1 MTTTDLKKRIAEVLG
16 VSATQSEIAF
26 EIFFENLSQVISEGI
41 TLKIPRVGYFQ
52 LKPNEKNQNQIIFAP
67 LPEDYS
73 ATSKNLFLTFDL
85 YQKNKNSFEIDSQVF
100 SIGVGKPLLPLVKD
114 DSDFDAETSFEIL
127 KKSIEERTKELLSES
142 DQIPNYN
149 IWDDFAL
156 EENNSD
162 EEINLSD
169 FSFPQNNFIDK
180 PTTEEK
186 LLESLLS
193 QQDFKIENDFHEDEL
208 KVDYE
213 LPEFNHAELDLTV
226 NESLSVDDLL
236 DDDLTKNEV
245 ESIQKEESEI
255 ENNQEHEIDIESN
268 QKYESS
274 FAEELKN
281 QLEELE
287 KSTEEFINETV
298 EEAVVQESIQNDEAG
313 IPPTEIENDF
323 SDLINIEEEN
333 DEEQKEEQKLISETE
348 EEYTSNQKDD
358 YSIIPQEESGENIS
372 EELKLLLEENNIVE
386 EKESEE
392 IHIVPPASAK
402 EFIVDEIEFNKSSSI
417 NIEDD
422 ALKEII
428 NIELNTLEQDQ
439 SKEEHSNVLANLL
452 AEEKIPDSKEDLSIT
467 KDDSESDAENEEP
480 VVQNIEWNWGDELK
494 EEFGIGKGDEE
505 IEINAFENYDVN
517 IEQAEPPKS
526 DEFEIG
532 EPEFII
538 PPTIELKKTRV
549 DLFTKL
555 EETLEKEI
563 NFLRDEIDDKTK
575 ESYQD
580 DLKENEIHF
589 EKPEIKESEE
599 KEPKIEF
606 TDEKVILDFKTP
618 PPKYEFIQEKPEPI
632 INENPEEKR
641 KEEPIL
647 KPPKRITIILSPEEQ
662 ENLKEKKTIT
672 KTVAEDEVAE
682 VEIIQQPKPKKNY
695 WKLISIS
702 LSILVVISVAAILFL
717 TQFNKKNNYTENKT
731 SEKVTSGVNEI
742 SQQTTA
748 NQSDQQLKSVSDLP
762 VDEYSDFPIS
772 ATPPKPIQSG
782 NEINVEQLI
791 PKTNVAEQKPIQIPV
806 KEKIQKQEPVTEKKS
821 SPVEQKPLVTNKNNK
836 SNSASEIRLSN
847 MIFFDGKSYS
857 FQTSS
862 WKNKALAEA
871 EVNRLRSIGFNAFLV
886 QAYLPQKGGTWYRVR
901 IGSFGSEQEALE
913 FMKKNNF

>member
-41 TLKIPRVGYFQ
+41 TLKVPRVGYFQ
-52 LKPNEKNQNQIIFAP
+52 LKPNERNQNQIIFAP

-73 ATSKNLFLTFDL
+73 ATSKNLFLTFDI

-114 DSDFDAETSFEIL
+114 DLNFDAESSFEIL

-156 EENNSD
+156 D
-162 EEINLSD
+162 EKNFDEAINLSD
-169 FSFPQNNFIDK
+169 FSFPKNNLINE
-180 PTTEEK
+180 PSTEEK
-186 LLESLLS
+186 LLESLLY

-208 KVDYE
+208 KVNYE
-213 LPEFNHAELDLTV
+213 LPEIDHNELDLTV
-226 NESLSVDDLL
+226 NENLSIDDLL
-236 DDDLTKNEV
+236 DDEITRNEV
-245 ESIQKEESEI
+245 ELIQNDESEV
-255 ENNQEHEIDIESN
+255 ENNHEYETDVELT
-268 QKYESS
+268 QKYDSS

-281 QLEELE
+281 QLEELQ
-287 KSTEEFINETV
+287 KTGEEIINKNFDNIIS
-298 EEAVVQESIQNDEAG
+298 QEPIKNDETE
-313 IPPTEIENDF
+313 IPSNQIENDF

-333 DEEQKEEQKLISETE
+333 NDELEDEKNLSLETDE
-348 EEYTSNQKDD
+348 KYTSNHNGDF
-358 YSIIPQEESGENIS
+358 SIISHEESDTNIS
-372 EELKLLLEENNIVE
+372 EELKSLLEESKIVE
-386 EKESEE
+386 EKEAEE

-428 NIELNTLEQDQ
+428 NIELNALEQDQ

-452 AEEKIPDSKEDLSIT
+452 VEEKIPENKEDLSIT
-467 KDDSESDAENEEP
+467 KDDSELDAEQEP

-494 EEFGIGKGDEE
+494 EEFGIGKGNEE

-517 IEQAEPPKS
+517 IERVEPPKS
-526 DEFEIG
+526 NEFEIG
-532 EPEFII
+532 EPEFVI

-575 ESYQD
+575 ESYHD
-580 DLKENEIHF
+580 DPKENEIHF
-589 EKPEIKESEE
+589 EKPEVKESDQ

-618 PPKYEFIQEKPEPI
+618 PPKYEFIEEKPES
-632 INENPEEKR
+632 ER

-682 VEIIQQPKPKKNY
+682 VEIIQQQKPKKNY
-695 WKLISIS
+695 WKLVSIS

-717 TQFNKKNNYTENKT
+717 TQFNNKNNYTENKT
-731 SEKVTSGVNEI
+731 SEKVTSSVNET
-742 SQQTTA
+742 SQQTTT
-748 NQSDQQLKSVSDLP
+748 NQSDQQLKSISDLP

-791 PKTNVAEQKPIQIPV
+791 PKTNVAEQKSIQIPV
-806 KEKIQKQEPVTEKKS
+806 KEKIQKQEPIKEIKS
-821 SPVEQKPLVTNKNNK
+821 SQAEQKPLVTNKNNK
-836 SNSASEIRLSN
+836 NNSASEIRLSN

-886 QAYLPQKGGTWYRVR
+886 QAYLPQKGGTWFRVR

>member
-41 TLKIPRVGYFQ
+41 TLKVPRVGYFQ
-52 LKPNEKNQNQIIFAP
+52 LKPNERNQHQIIFAP

-73 ATSKNLFLTFDL
+73 ATSKNLFLTFDI

-114 DSDFDAETSFEIL
+114 DLNFDAESSFEIL

-156 EENNSD
+156 D
-162 EEINLSD
+162 EKNFDGAINLSD
-169 FSFPQNNFIDK
+169 FSFPKNNLINE
-180 PTTEEK
+180 PSTEEK
-186 LLESLLS
+186 LLESLLY

-208 KVDYE
+208 KVNYE
-213 LPEFNHAELDLTV
+213 LPEIDHNELDLTV
-226 NESLSVDDLL
+226 NENLSIDDLL
-236 DDDLTKNEV
+236 DDEITRNEV
-245 ESIQKEESEI
+245 E
-255 ENNQEHEIDIESN
+255 NNHEYETDVELT
-268 QKYESS
+268 QKYDSS

-281 QLEELE
+281 QLEELQ
-287 KSTEEFINETV
+287 KTGEEIINKNFDNIIS
-298 EEAVVQESIQNDEAG
+298 QEPIKNDETE
-313 IPPTEIENDF
+313 IPSNQIENDF

-333 DEEQKEEQKLISETE
+333 NDELEDEKNLSLETDE
-348 EEYTSNQKDD
+348 KYTSNHNGDF
-358 YSIIPQEESGENIS
+358 SIISHEESDTNIS
-372 EELKLLLEENNIVE
+372 EELKSLLEESKIVE
-386 EKESEE
+386 EKEAEE

-452 AEEKIPDSKEDLSIT
+452 VEEKIPESKEDLSIT
-467 KDDSESDAENEEP
+467 KDDSELDAEQEP

-494 EEFGIGKGDEE
+494 EEFGIGKGNEE

-517 IEQAEPPKS
+517 IERVEPPKS

-532 EPEFII
+532 EPEFVI
-538 PPTIELKKTRV
+538 PSTIELKKTRV

-575 ESYQD
+575 ESYHD
-580 DLKENEIHF
+580 DPKENEIHF
-589 EKPEIKESEE
+589 EKPEVKESDQ

-618 PPKYEFIQEKPEPI
+618 PPKYEFIEEKPES
-632 INENPEEKR
+632 ER

-682 VEIIQQPKPKKNY
+682 VEIIQQQKPKKNY
-695 WKLISIS
+695 WKLVSIS

-717 TQFNKKNNYTENKT
+717 TQFNNKKNYTENKT
-731 SEKVTSGVNEI
+731 SEKVTSSVNET
-742 SQQTTA
+742 SQQTTT
-748 NQSDQQLKSVSDLP
+748 NQSDQQLKSISDLP

-791 PKTNVAEQKPIQIPV
+791 PKTNVAEQKSIQIPV
-806 KEKIQKQEPVTEKKS
+806 KEKIQKQEPIKEIKS
-821 SPVEQKPLVTNKNNK
+821 SPAEQKPLVTNKNNK
-836 SNSASEIRLSN
+836 NNSASEIRLSN

>member
-41 TLKIPRVGYFQ
+41 TLKVPRVGYFQ
-52 LKPNEKNQNQIIFAP
+52 LKPNERNQHQIIFAP

-73 ATSKNLFLTFDL
+73 ATSKNLFLTFDI

-114 DSDFDAETSFEIL
+114 DLNFDAESSFEIL

-156 EENNSD
+156 D
-162 EEINLSD
+162 EKNFDGAINLSD
-169 FSFPQNNFIDK
+169 FSFPKNNLINE
-180 PTTEEK
+180 PSTEEK
-186 LLESLLS
+186 LLESLLY

-208 KVDYE
+208 KVNYE
-213 LPEFNHAELDLTV
+213 LPEIDHNELDLTV
-226 NESLSVDDLL
+226 NENLSIDDLL
-236 DDDLTKNEV
+236 DDEITRNEV
-245 ESIQKEESEI
+245 E
-255 ENNQEHEIDIESN
+255 NNHEYETDVELT
-268 QKYESS
+268 QKYDSS

-281 QLEELE
+281 QLEELQ
-287 KSTEEFINETV
+287 KTGEEIINKNFDNIIS
-298 EEAVVQESIQNDEAG
+298 QEPIKNDETE
-313 IPPTEIENDF
+313 IPSNQIENDF

-333 DEEQKEEQKLISETE
+333 NDELEDEKNLSLETDE
-348 EEYTSNQKDD
+348 KYTSNHNGDF
-358 YSIIPQEESGENIS
+358 SIISHEESDTNIS
-372 EELKLLLEENNIVE
+372 EELKSLLEESKIVE
-386 EKESEE
+386 EKEAEE

-452 AEEKIPDSKEDLSIT
+452 VEEKIPESKEDLSIT
-467 KDDSESDAENEEP
+467 KDDSELDAEQEP

-494 EEFGIGKGDEE
+494 EEFGIGKGNEE

-517 IEQAEPPKS
+517 IERVEPPKS

-532 EPEFII
+532 EPEFVI
-538 PPTIELKKTRV
+538 PSTIELKKTRV

-575 ESYQD
+575 ESYHD
-580 DLKENEIHF
+580 DPKENEIHF
-589 EKPEIKESEE
+589 EKPEVKESDQ

-618 PPKYEFIQEKPEPI
+618 PPKYEFIEEKPES
-632 INENPEEKR
+632 ER

-682 VEIIQQPKPKKNY
+682 VEIIQQQKPKKNY
-695 WKLISIS
+695 WKLVSIS

-717 TQFNKKNNYTENKT
+717 TQFNNKNNYTENKT
-731 SEKVTSGVNEI
+731 SEKVTSSVNET
-742 SQQTTA
+742 SQQTTT
-748 NQSDQQLKSVSDLP
+748 NQSDQQLKSISDLP

-791 PKTNVAEQKPIQIPV
+791 PKTNVAEQKSIQIPV
-806 KEKIQKQEPVTEKKS
+806 KEKIQKQEPIKEIKS
-821 SPVEQKPLVTNKNNK
+821 SPAEQKPLVTNKNNK
-836 SNSASEIRLSN
+836 NNSASEIRLSN

>member
-41 TLKIPRVGYFQ
+41 TLKVPRVGYFQ
-52 LKPNEKNQNQIIFAP
+52 LKPNERNQHQIIFAP

-73 ATSKNLFLTFDL
+73 ATSKNLFLTFDI

-114 DSDFDAETSFEIL
+114 DLNFDAESSFEIL

-156 EENNSD
+156 D
-162 EEINLSD
+162 EKNFDGAINLSD
-169 FSFPQNNFIDK
+169 FSFPKNNLINE
-180 PTTEEK
+180 PSTEEK
-186 LLESLLS
+186 LLESLLY

-208 KVDYE
+208 KVNYE
-213 LPEFNHAELDLTV
+213 LPEIDHNELDLTV
-226 NESLSVDDLL
+226 NENLSIDDLL
-236 DDDLTKNEV
+236 DDEITRNEV
-245 ESIQKEESEI
+245 E
-255 ENNQEHEIDIESN
+255 NNHEYETDVELT
-268 QKYESS
+268 QKYDSS

-281 QLEELE
+281 QLEELQ
-287 KSTEEFINETV
+287 KTGEEIINKNFDNIIS
-298 EEAVVQESIQNDEAG
+298 QEPIKNDETE
-313 IPPTEIENDF
+313 IPSNQIENDF

-333 DEEQKEEQKLISETE
+333 NDELEDEKNLSLETDE
-348 EEYTSNQKDD
+348 KYTSNHNGDF
-358 YSIIPQEESGENIS
+358 SIISHEESDTNIS
-372 EELKLLLEENNIVE
+372 EELKSLLEESKIVE
-386 EKESEE
+386 EKEAEE

-452 AEEKIPDSKEDLSIT
+452 VEEKIPESKEDLSIT
-467 KDDSESDAENEEP
+467 KDDSELDAEQEP

-494 EEFGIGKGDEE
+494 EEFGIGKGNEE

-517 IEQAEPPKS
+517 IERVEPPKS

-532 EPEFII
+532 EPEFVI
-538 PPTIELKKTRV
+538 PSTIELKKTRV

-575 ESYQD
+575 ESYHD
-580 DLKENEIHF
+580 DPKENEIHF
-589 EKPEIKESEE
+589 EKPEVKESDQ

-618 PPKYEFIQEKPEPI
+618 PPKYEFIEEKPES
-632 INENPEEKR
+632 ER

-682 VEIIQQPKPKKNY
+682 VEIIQQQKPKKNY
-695 WKLISIS
+695 WKLVSIS

-717 TQFNKKNNYTENKT
+717 TQFNNKNNYTENKT
-731 SEKVTSGVNEI
+731 SEKVTSSVNET
-742 SQQTTA
+742 SQQTTT
-748 NQSDQQLKSVSDLP
+748 NQSDQQLKSISDLP

-791 PKTNVAEQKPIQIPV
+791 PKTNVAEQKSIQIPV

>member
-41 TLKIPRVGYFQ
+41 TLKVPRVGYFQ
-52 LKPNEKNQNQIIFAP
+52 LKPNERNQHQIIFAP

-73 ATSKNLFLTFDL
+73 ATSKNLFLTFDI

-114 DSDFDAETSFEIL
+114 DLNFDAESSFEIL

-156 EENNSD
+156 D
-162 EEINLSD
+162 EKNFDGAINLSD
-169 FSFPQNNFIDK
+169 FSFPKNNLINE
-180 PTTEEK
+180 PSTEEK
-186 LLESLLS
+186 LLESLLY

-208 KVDYE
+208 KVNYE
-213 LPEFNHAELDLTV
+213 LPEIDHNELDLTV
-226 NESLSVDDLL
+226 NENLSIDDLL
-236 DDDLTKNEV
+236 DDEITRNEV
-245 ESIQKEESEI
+245 E
-255 ENNQEHEIDIESN
+255 NNHEYETDVELT
-268 QKYESS
+268 QKYDSS

-281 QLEELE
+281 QLEELQ
-287 KSTEEFINETV
+287 KTGEEIINKNFDNIIS
-298 EEAVVQESIQNDEAG
+298 QEPIKNDETE
-313 IPPTEIENDF
+313 IPSNQIENDF

-333 DEEQKEEQKLISETE
+333 NDELEDEKNLSLETDE
-348 EEYTSNQKDD
+348 KYTSNHNGDF
-358 YSIIPQEESGENIS
+358 SIISHEESDTNIS
-372 EELKLLLEENNIVE
+372 EELKSLLEESKIVE
-386 EKESEE
+386 EKEAEE

-452 AEEKIPDSKEDLSIT
+452 VEEKIPESKEDLSIT
-467 KDDSESDAENEEP
+467 KDDSELDAEQEP

-494 EEFGIGKGDEE
+494 EEFGIGKGNEE

-517 IEQAEPPKS
+517 IERVEPPKS

-532 EPEFII
+532 EPEFVI

-575 ESYQD
+575 ESYHD
-580 DLKENEIHF
+580 DPKENEIYF
-589 EKPEIKESEE
+589 EKPEVKESDQ

-618 PPKYEFIQEKPEPI
+618 PPKYEFIEEKPES
-632 INENPEEKR
+632 ER

-682 VEIIQQPKPKKNY
+682 VEIIQQQKPKKNY
-695 WKLISIS
+695 WKLVSIS

-717 TQFNKKNNYTENKT
+717 TQFNNKNNYTENKT
-731 SEKVTSGVNEI
+731 SEKVTSSVNET
-742 SQQTTA
+742 SQQTTT
-748 NQSDQQLKSVSDLP
+748 NQSDQQLKSISDLP

-791 PKTNVAEQKPIQIPV
+791 PKTNVAEQKSIQIPV
-806 KEKIQKQEPVTEKKS
+806 KEKIQKQEPIKEIKS
-821 SPVEQKPLVTNKNNK
+821 SPAEQKPLVTNKNNK
-836 SNSASEIRLSN
+836 NNSASEIRLSN